1 MNDKQA
7 RPPLAI
13 LLVAA
18 LAVLLALIPFGY
30 LLVRVFGAGFE
41 SFLEILEETR
51 TLELM
56 TSSLLLAL
64 AVSVSAILIGT
75 FQAWIAVRSNLPGRK
90 VFAVLAAL
98 PLAIPSYVAAYSW
111 LAVFPYLSGFFAAWL
126 ILTMGTAPL
135 VYLSVSAALARF
147 DSATEEVASSLGA
160 GKFAVL
166 RKVTWPN
173 IKGAAYSGGLLS
185 ALYVLSDFGAVSIVR
200 YDTFTRAIY
209 NAYRASFD
217 RNLAA
222 TLALILV
229 AVTVLVLVIESK
241 SQRDKPIGTVI
252 ANRLNRIDLQNY
264 KTPLVALLA
273 GIASVGLVVPMASLI
288 RWSIIGLPETDWAQV
303 LEALFSSF
311 YLSISGGLLTAM
323 LGVALAIVVVRFRTP
338 FSKLLER
345 SVWLTH
351 ATPGIVVA
359 LSLVF
364 FSNQVAPWIYQS
376 LFLVLIAYVAL
387 FLPNALSA
395 ISTPLRQ
402 SPISLDEVSAS
413 LGLTKFQTLRRVVL
427 PIAGPGIFA
436 ATTLVIL
443 TVLKELPATLLLR
456 PTGVETLAT
465 RLWTETGVA
474 SFSTAAPYALLLVLL
489 AGIPAW
495 LLNRAIRKDL
505 EPIND
510 LERV

>member
-1 MNDKQA
+1 MA
-7 RPPLAI
+7 
-13 LLVAA
+13 VV
-18 LAVLLALIPFGY
+18 AVLLSLIPFGY
-30 LLVRVFGAGFE
+30 LLVRVFGAGFDSFVE
-41 SFLEILEETR
+41 SIERTR
-51 TLELM
+51 TLELLAN
-56 TSSLLLAL
+56 SLLLAI
-64 AVSVSAILIGT
+64 AVSLSAMLIGT
-75 FQAWIAVRSNLPGRK
+75 LQAWIAVRSNLPGRK
-90 VFAVLAAL
+90 AFAVLAAL

-111 LAVFPYLSGFFAAWL
+111 VAVIPGFSGFFAAWL
-126 ILTMGTAPL
+126 LLTVGTAPL

-173 IKGAAYSGGLLS
+173 IKGATFSGGLLS

-229 AVTVLVLVIESK
+229 AVTVLVLIVESR
-241 SQRDKPIGTVI
+241 SRGRKPIGTVI
-252 ANRLNRIDLQNY
+252 ANRLNRIDLRIW
-264 KTPLVALLA
+264 KLPLVALLA
-273 GIASVGLVVPMASLI
+273 GIASVSLVVPLASLT
-288 RWSIIGLPETDWAQV
+288 RWSIVGLPDTDWQEV
-303 LEALFSSF
+303 SEALFSSI
-311 YLSISGGLLTAM
+311 YLSVSGGMLTA
-323 LGVALAIVVVRFRTP
+323 LLAVAIALVVVRFRIRLG
-338 FSKLLER
+338 FVLER

-364 FSNQVAPWIYQS
+364 FSNQVAPWIYQT

-395 ISTPLRQ
+395 ISIPLSQ
-402 SPISLDEVSAS
+402 SPTSLDEVSAS
-413 LGLTKFQTLRRVVL
+413 LGLTKLQTLRRVVL

-474 SFSTAAPYALLLVLL
+474 AFSTAAPYALLLVLL

-510 LERV
+510 LERA

>member
-1 MNDKQA
+1 
-7 RPPLAI
+7 
-13 LLVAA
+13 VAVV
-18 LAVLLALIPFGY
+18 AVLLSLIPFGY
-30 LLVRVFGAGFE
+30 LLVRVFGAGFDSFVE
-41 SFLEILEETR
+41 SIERTR
-51 TLELM
+51 TLELLAN
-56 TSSLLLAL
+56 SLLMAI
-64 AVSVSAILIGT
+64 AVSLSAMLIGT
-75 FQAWIAVRSNLPGRK
+75 LQAWIAVRSNLPGRK

-111 LAVFPYLSGFFAAWL
+111 VAVIPGFSGFFAAWL
-126 ILTMGTAPL
+126 LLTVGTAPL

-173 IKGAAYSGGLLS
+173 IKGATFSGGLLS

-229 AVTVLVLVIESK
+229 AVTVLVLVVESRSK
-241 SQRDKPIGTVI
+241 GRKPIGTVI
-252 ANRLNRIDLQNY
+252 ANRLNRIDLRIW
-264 KTPLVALLA
+264 KLPLVALLA
-273 GIASVGLVVPMASLI
+273 GIASVSLVVPLASLT
-288 RWSIIGLPETDWAQV
+288 RWSIVGLPDTDWQEV
-303 LEALFSSF
+303 SEALFSSI
-311 YLSISGGLLTAM
+311 YLSVSGGMLTA
-323 LGVALAIVVVRFRTP
+323 LLAVAIALVVVRFKTRLG
-338 FSKLLER
+338 FVLER

-359 LSLVF
+359 LSLVY
-364 FSNQVAPWIYQS
+364 FSNQVAPWIYQT

-395 ISTPLRQ
+395 ISIPLSQ
-402 SPISLDEVSAS
+402 SPTSLDEVSAS
-413 LGLTKFQTLRRVVL
+413 LGLTKLQTLRRVVL

-474 SFSTAAPYALLLVLL
+474 AFSTAAPYALLLVLL

-510 LERV
+510 LERA

>member
-1 MNDKQA
+1 
-7 RPPLAI
+7 
-13 LLVAA
+13 VAVV
-18 LAVLLALIPFGY
+18 AVLLSLIPFGY
-30 LLVRVFGAGFE
+30 LLVRVFGAGFDSFVE
-41 SFLEILEETR
+41 SIERTR
-51 TLELM
+51 TLELLAN
-56 TSSLLLAL
+56 SLLLAI
-64 AVSVSAILIGT
+64 AVSLSAMLIGT
-75 FQAWIAVRSNLPGRK
+75 LQAWIAVRSNLPGRK
-90 VFAVLAAL
+90 AFAVLAAL

-111 LAVFPYLSGFFAAWL
+111 VAVIPGFGGFFAAWL
-126 ILTMGTAPL
+126 LLTVGTAPL

-173 IKGAAYSGGLLS
+173 IKGATFSGGLLS

-229 AVTVLVLVIESK
+229 AVTVLVLVVESR
-241 SQRDKPIGTVI
+241 SRGRKPIGTVI
-252 ANRLNRIDLQNY
+252 ANRLNRIDLRVW
-264 KTPLVALLA
+264 KLPLVALLT
-273 GIASVGLVVPMASLI
+273 GIASVSLVVPLASLT
-288 RWSIIGLPETDWAQV
+288 RWSIVGLPDTDWREV
-303 LEALFSSF
+303 YEALFSSIH
-311 YLSISGGLLTAM
+311 LSVSGGMLTA
-323 LGVALAIVVVRFRTP
+323 LLAVAIALIVVRFKTRLG
-338 FSKLLER
+338 FVLER

-359 LSLVF
+359 LSLVY
-364 FSNQVAPWIYQS
+364 FSNQVAPWIYQT

-395 ISTPLRQ
+395 ISIPLSQ
-402 SPISLDEVSAS
+402 SPTSLDEVSAS
-413 LGLTKFQTLRRVVL
+413 LGLTKLQTLRRVVL

-474 SFSTAAPYALLLVLL
+474 AFSTAAPYALLLVLL

-510 LERV
+510 LERA

>member
-1 MNDKQA
+1 
-7 RPPLAI
+7 
-13 LLVAA
+13 
-18 LAVLLALIPFGY
+18 
-30 LLVRVFGAGFE
+30 
-41 SFLEILEETR
+41 
-51 TLELM
+51 
-56 TSSLLLAL
+56 
-64 AVSVSAILIGT
+64 
-75 FQAWIAVRSNLPGRK
+75 
-90 VFAVLAAL
+90 VLAAL

-111 LAVFPYLSGFFAAWL
+111 VAVIPGFSGFFAAWL
-126 ILTMGTAPL
+126 LLTVGTAPL

-173 IKGAAYSGGLLS
+173 IKGATFSGGLLS

-229 AVTVLVLVIESK
+229 AVTVLVLVVESRSRGK
-241 SQRDKPIGTVI
+241 KPIGTVI
-252 ANRLNRIDLQNY
+252 ANRLNRIDLRVW
-264 KTPLVALLA
+264 KLPLVALLT
-273 GIASVGLVVPMASLI
+273 GIASVSLVVPLASLT
-288 RWSIIGLPETDWAQV
+288 RWSIVGLPDTDWQEV
-303 LEALFSSF
+303 SEALFSSI
-311 YLSISGGLLTAM
+311 YLSVSGGMLTA
-323 LGVALAIVVVRFRTP
+323 LLAVAIALVVVRFKTRLG
-338 FSKLLER
+338 FVLER

-359 LSLVF
+359 LSLVY
-364 FSNQVAPWIYQS
+364 FSNQVSPWIYQT

-395 ISTPLRQ
+395 ISIPLSQ
-402 SPISLDEVSAS
+402 SPTSLDEVSAS
-413 LGLTKFQTLRRVVL
+413 LGLTKLQTLRRVVL

-474 SFSTAAPYALLLVLL
+474 AFSTAALYALLLVLL

-510 LERV
+510 LERA

>member
-1 MNDKQA
+1 MA
-7 RPPLAI
+7 
-13 LLVAA
+13 VAA
-18 LAVLLALIPFGY
+18 ALLSLIPFVY
-30 LLVRVFGAGFE
+30 LLLRVFGAGFE
-41 SFLEILEETR
+41 GFIELALATR
-51 TLELM
+51 TLELIV
-56 TSSLLLAL
+56 SSLLLAI
-64 AVSVSAILIGT
+64 SVSLSAMLIGT

-90 VFAVLAAL
+90 VFGVLAAL

-111 LAVFPYLSGFFAAWL
+111 VAVIPGFSGFFAAWL
-126 ILTMGTAPL
+126 LLTVGTAPL
-135 VYLSVSAALARF
+135 VYISVSAALARF
-147 DSATEEVASSLGA
+147 DSAPEEVASSLGA

-173 IKGAAYSGGLLS
+173 IKGATLSGGLLS

-229 AVTVLVLVIESK
+229 AVTVLVLVVESRSK
-241 SQRDKPIGTVI
+241 GRKPIGTVI
-252 ANRLNRIDLQNY
+252 ANRLNRIDLRIW
-264 KTPLVALLA
+264 KLPLVALLT
-273 GIASVGLVVPMASLI
+273 GIASVSLVVPLASLT
-288 RWSIIGLPETDWAQV
+288 RWSIVGLPDTDWQEIS
-303 LEALFSSF
+303 EALFSSI
-311 YLSISGGLLTAM
+311 YLSVSGGMITALLA
-323 LGVALAIVVVRFRTP
+323 VAIALVVVRFKTRLG
-338 FSKLLER
+338 FVLER

-364 FSNQVAPWIYQS
+364 FSNQVAPWIYQT
-376 LFLVLIAYVAL
+376 LILVLIAYVAL

-395 ISTPLRQ
+395 ISIPLSQ
-402 SPISLDEVSAS
+402 SPTSLDEVSAS
-413 LGLTKFQTLRRVVL
+413 LGLTKLQTLRRVVL

-456 PTGVETLAT
+456 PNGVETLAT

-474 SFSTAAPYALLLVLL
+474 AFSTAAPYALLLVVL

-505 EPIND
+505 EPING

>member
-1 MNDKQA
+1 
-7 RPPLAI
+7 
-13 LLVAA
+13 VAVV
-18 LAVLLALIPFGY
+18 AVLLSLIPFGY

-41 SFLEILEETR
+41 SFVESIERTR
-51 TLELM
+51 TLELLAN
-56 TSSLLLAL
+56 SLLLAI
-64 AVSVSAILIGT
+64 AVSLSAMLIGT
-75 FQAWIAVRSNLPGRK
+75 LQAWIAVRSNLPGRK
-90 VFAVLAAL
+90 AFAVLAAL

-111 LAVFPYLSGFFAAWL
+111 VAVIPGFSGFFAAWL
-126 ILTMGTAPL
+126 LLTVGTAPL

-173 IKGAAYSGGLLS
+173 IKGATFSGGLLS

-229 AVTVLVLVIESK
+229 AVTVLVLVVESR
-241 SQRDKPIGTVI
+241 SRGRKPIGTVI
-252 ANRLNRIDLQNY
+252 ANRLNRIDLRIW
-264 KTPLVALLA
+264 KLPLVALLT
-273 GIASVGLVVPMASLI
+273 GIASVSLVVPLASLT
-288 RWSIIGLPETDWAQV
+288 RWSIVGLPDTDWQEV
-303 LEALFSSF
+303 SEALFSSI
-311 YLSISGGLLTAM
+311 YLSVSGGMLTA
-323 LGVALAIVVVRFRTP
+323 LLAVAIALVVVRFKTRLG
-338 FSKLLER
+338 FVLER

-359 LSLVF
+359 LSLVY
-364 FSNQVAPWIYQS
+364 FSNQVAPWIYQT

-395 ISTPLRQ
+395 ISIPLSQ
-402 SPISLDEVSAS
+402 SPISLDEVSSS
-413 LGLTKFQTLRRVVL
+413 LGLTKLQTLRRVVL

-474 SFSTAAPYALLLVLL
+474 AFSTAAPYALLLVLL

-495 LLNRAIRKDL
+495 FLNRAIRKDL

-510 LERV
+510 LERA

>member
-1 MNDKQA
+1 MA
-7 RPPLAI
+7 
-13 LLVAA
+13 VS
-18 LAVLLALIPFGY
+18 AVLLSLIPFSY
-30 LLVRVFGAGFE
+30 LLIRVFGSGFE
-41 SFLEILEETR
+41 TFVELVLAQR
-51 TLELM
+51 TLELIA
-56 TSSLLLAL
+56 SSLLLAI
-64 AVSVSAILIGT
+64 AVSLSAMLIGT
-75 FQAWIAVRSNLPGRK
+75 LQAWIAVRSNLPGRK

-111 LAVFPYLSGFFAAWL
+111 VAVVPGFSGFFAAWL
-126 ILTMGTAPL
+126 LLTVGTSPL

-166 RKVTWPN
+166 RKITWPN
-173 IKGAAYSGGLLS
+173 IKGATVSGGLLS

-222 TLALILV
+222 TLALVLV
-229 AVTVLVLVIESK
+229 AVTVLVLVVESK
-241 SQRDKPIGTVI
+241 SRGTKPIGTVI
-252 ANRLNRIDLQNY
+252 ANRLNRIDLRIW
-264 KTPLVALLA
+264 KLPLVALLT
-273 GIASVGLVVPMASLI
+273 GIATVSLLIPLASLT
-288 RWSIIGLPETDWAQV
+288 RWSIIGLPETNWQQV
-303 LEALFSSF
+303 FEALFSSI
-311 YLSISGGLLTAM
+311 YLSVSGGMLTA
-323 LGVALAIVVVRFRTP
+323 LLAVAVALVVVRFRHR
-338 FSKLLER
+338 FGFVLER

-351 ATPGIVVA
+351 ATPGIVIA

-364 FSNQVAPWIYQS
+364 FSNQIAPWIYQT

-402 SPISLDEVSAS
+402 SPVSFDEVSAS
-413 LGLTKFQTLRRVVL
+413 LGLTKLQTLRRVVL

-474 SFSTAAPYALLLVLL
+474 AFSTAAPYALLLVLL

-505 EPIND
+505 EPISD
-510 LERV
+510 LERVQ

>member
-1 MNDKQA
+1 
-7 RPPLAI
+7 
-13 LLVAA
+13 VAVV
-18 LAVLLALIPFGY
+18 AVLLSLIPFGY

-41 SFLEILEETR
+41 SFIESIERTR
-51 TLELM
+51 TLELLAN
-56 TSSLLLAL
+56 SLLLAI
-64 AVSVSAILIGT
+64 AVSLSAMLIGT
-75 FQAWIAVRSNLPGRK
+75 LQAWIAVRSNLPGRK

-111 LAVFPYLSGFFAAWL
+111 VAVIPGFSGFFAAWL
-126 ILTMGTAPL
+126 LLTVGTAPL

-173 IKGAAYSGGLLS
+173 IKGATFSGGLLS

-229 AVTVLVLVIESK
+229 AVTVLVLVVESR
-241 SQRDKPIGTVI
+241 SRGRKPIGTVI
-252 ANRLNRIDLQNY
+252 ANRLNRIDLRVW
-264 KTPLVALLA
+264 KLPLVALLT
-273 GIASVGLVVPMASLI
+273 GIASVSLVVPLASLT
-288 RWSIIGLPETDWAQV
+288 RWSIVGLPDTDWQEV
-303 LEALFSSF
+303 SEALFSSI
-311 YLSISGGLLTAM
+311 YLSVSGGMLTA
-323 LGVALAIVVVRFRTP
+323 LLAVAIALIVVRFKTRLG
-338 FSKLLER
+338 FVLER
-345 SVWLTH
+345 TVWLTH

-364 FSNQVAPWIYQS
+364 FSNQVAPWIYQT

-395 ISTPLRQ
+395 ISIPLSQ
-402 SPISLDEVSAS
+402 SPTSLDEVSAS
-413 LGLTKFQTLRRVVL
+413 LGLTKLQTLRRVVL

-474 SFSTAAPYALLLVLL
+474 AFSTAAPYALLLVLL

-495 LLNRAIRKDL
+495 LLNRAIRNDL

-510 LERV
+510 LERA

>member
-1 MNDKQA
+1 
-7 RPPLAI
+7 
-13 LLVAA
+13 LLS
-18 LAVLLALIPFGY
+18 LIPFGY
-30 LLVRVFGAGFE
+30 LLVRVFGAGFDSFVE
-41 SFLEILEETR
+41 SIERTR
-51 TLELM
+51 TLELLAN
-56 TSSLLLAL
+56 SLLLAI
-64 AVSVSAILIGT
+64 AVSLSAMLIGT
-75 FQAWIAVRSNLPGRK
+75 LQAWIAVRSNLPGKK

-111 LAVFPYLSGFFAAWL
+111 VAVIPGFSGFFAAWL
-126 ILTMGTAPL
+126 LLTVGTAPL
-135 VYLSVSAALARF
+135 VYLSVSAALPRF

-173 IKGAAYSGGLLS
+173 IKGATFSGGLLS

-229 AVTVLVLVIESK
+229 AVTVLVLVVESRSK
-241 SQRDKPIGTVI
+241 GRKPIGTVI
-252 ANRLNRIDLQNY
+252 ANRLNRIDLRSW
-264 KTPLVALLA
+264 KLPLVALLT
-273 GIASVGLVVPMASLI
+273 GIASVSLIVPLASLI
-288 RWSIIGLPETDWAQV
+288 RWSIVGLPDTDWQEV
-303 LEALFSSF
+303 SEALFSSI
-311 YLSISGGLLTAM
+311 YLSVSGGMLTA
-323 LGVALAIVVVRFRTP
+323 LLAVAIALVVVRFKTRLG
-338 FSKLLER
+338 FVLER

-359 LSLVF
+359 LSLVY
-364 FSNQVAPWIYQS
+364 FSNQVAPWIYQTLS
-376 LFLVLIAYVAL
+376 LVLIAYVAL

-395 ISTPLRQ
+395 ISIPLSQ
-402 SPISLDEVSAS
+402 SPRSLDEVSAS
-413 LGLTKFQTLRRVVL
+413 LGLTKLQTLRRVVL

-465 RLWTETGVA
+465 RLWNETGVA
-474 SFSTAAPYALLLVLL
+474 AFSTAAPYALLLVLL

-495 LLNRAIRKDL
+495 LLNRAIRNDL

-510 LERV
+510 LERA

>member
-1 MNDKQA
+1 MA
-7 RPPLAI
+7 
-13 LLVAA
+13 VV
-18 LAVLLALIPFGY
+18 AVLLSLIPFGY

-41 SFLEILEETR
+41 SFVESIERTR
-51 TLELM
+51 TIELLAN
-56 TSSLLLAL
+56 SLLLAI
-64 AVSVSAILIGT
+64 AVSLSAMLIGT
-75 FQAWIAVRSNLPGRK
+75 LQAWIAVRSNLPGRK
-90 VFAVLAAL
+90 AFAVLAAL

-111 LAVFPYLSGFFAAWL
+111 VAVIPGFSGFFAAWL
-126 ILTMGTAPL
+126 LLTVGTAPL

-173 IKGAAYSGGLLS
+173 IKGATFSGGLLS

-229 AVTVLVLVIESK
+229 AVTVLVLVVESRSK
-241 SQRDKPIGTVI
+241 GRKPIGTVI
-252 ANRLNRIDLQNY
+252 ANRLNRIDLRVW
-264 KTPLVALLA
+264 KLPLVALLA
-273 GIASVGLVVPMASLI
+273 GIASVSLVVPLASLT
-288 RWSIIGLPETDWAQV
+288 RWSIVGLPDTDWQEV
-303 LEALFSSF
+303 SEALFSSI
-311 YLSISGGLLTAM
+311 YLSVSGGMLTA
-323 LGVALAIVVVRFRTP
+323 LLAIAIALVVVRFRTRLG
-338 FSKLLER
+338 FVLER

-359 LSLVF
+359 LSLVY
-364 FSNQVAPWIYQS
+364 FSNQVAPWIYQT

-395 ISTPLRQ
+395 ISIPLSQ
-402 SPISLDEVSAS
+402 SPTSLDEVSAS
-413 LGLTKFQTLRRVVL
+413 LGLTKLQTLRRVVL

-474 SFSTAAPYALLLVLL
+474 AFSTAAPYALLLVLL

-510 LERV
+510 LGRA

>member
-1 MNDKQA
+1 
-7 RPPLAI
+7 LS
-13 LLVAA
+13 
-18 LAVLLALIPFGY
+18 LIPFGY

-41 SFLEILEETR
+41 SFVELVIDPR
-51 TLELM
+51 TLELIS
-56 TSSLLLAL
+56 SSLLLAV
-64 AVSVSAILIGT
+64 AVSLSAMLIGT
-75 FQAWIAVRSNLPGRK
+75 LQAWIAVRSNLPGRK

-111 LAVFPYLSGFFAAWL
+111 VAVIPGFNGFFAAWL
-126 ILTMGTAPL
+126 LLTVGTAPL

-173 IKGAAYSGGLLS
+173 IKGATFSGGLLS

-229 AVTVLVLVIESK
+229 AVTVLVLVVESRSK
-241 SQRDKPIGTVI
+241 GRKPIGTVI
-252 ANRLNRIDLQNY
+252 ANRLNRIDLRVW
-264 KTPLVALLA
+264 KLPLVALLT
-273 GIASVGLVVPMASLI
+273 GIASVSLVVPLASLT
-288 RWSIIGLPETDWAQV
+288 RWSIVGLPDTDWQEV
-303 LEALFSSF
+303 SEALFSSI
-311 YLSISGGLLTAM
+311 YLSVSGGMLTA
-323 LGVALAIVVVRFRTP
+323 LLAVAIALVVV
-338 FSKLLER
+338 R

-359 LSLVF
+359 LSLVY
-364 FSNQVAPWIYQS
+364 FSNQVAPWIYQT

-395 ISTPLRQ
+395 ISIPLSQ
-402 SPISLDEVSAS
+402 SPRSLDEVSAS
-413 LGLTKFQTLRRVVL
+413 LGLTKLQTLRRVVL

-474 SFSTAAPYALLLVLL
+474 AFSTAAPYALLLVLL

-510 LERV
+510 LERA

>member
-1 MNDKQA
+1 
-7 RPPLAI
+7 
-13 LLVAA
+13 
-18 LAVLLALIPFGY
+18 
-30 LLVRVFGAGFE
+30 
-41 SFLEILEETR
+41 
-51 TLELM
+51 
-56 TSSLLLAL
+56 
-64 AVSVSAILIGT
+64 
-75 FQAWIAVRSNLPGRK
+75 VRSNLPGRK
-90 VFAVLAAL
+90 AFAVLAAL

-111 LAVFPYLSGFFAAWL
+111 VAVIPGFSGFFAAWL
-126 ILTMGTAPL
+126 LLTVGTAPL

-173 IKGAAYSGGLLS
+173 IKGATFSGGLLS

-229 AVTVLVLVIESK
+229 AVTVLVLVVESRSRGK
-241 SQRDKPIGTVI
+241 KPIGTVI
-252 ANRLNRIDLQNY
+252 ANRLNRIDLRVW
-264 KTPLVALLA
+264 KLPLVALLT
-273 GIASVGLVVPMASLI
+273 GIASVSLVVPLASLT
-288 RWSIIGLPETDWAQV
+288 RWSIVGLPDTDWQEV
-303 LEALFSSF
+303 SEALFSSI
-311 YLSISGGLLTAM
+311 YLSVSGGMLTA
-323 LGVALAIVVVRFRTP
+323 LLAVAIALIVVRFKTRLG
-338 FSKLLER
+338 FVLER

-359 LSLVF
+359 LSLVY
-364 FSNQVAPWIYQS
+364 FSNQVAPWIYQT

-395 ISTPLRQ
+395 ISIPLSQ
-402 SPISLDEVSAS
+402 SPTSLDEVSAS
-413 LGLTKFQTLRRVVL
+413 LGLTKLQTLRRVVL

-474 SFSTAAPYALLLVLL
+474 AFSTAAPYALLLVLL

-510 LERV
+510 LERA

>member
-1 MNDKQA
+1 M
-7 RPPLAI
+7 
-13 LLVAA
+13 LVAVS
-18 LAVLLALIPFGY
+18 AVLISLIPLGY
-30 LLVRVFGAGFE
+30 LFVRVGTAGVDGFF
-41 SFLEILEETR
+41 SIVLTPR
-51 TLELM
+51 TTELVIN
-56 TSSLLLAL
+56 SLLLAL
-64 AVSVSAILIGT
+64 TVSLSAMVIGT
-75 FQAWIAVRSNLPGRK
+75 LQAWIAVRSNIPGRK
-90 VFAVLAAL
+90 IFAVLAAL
-98 PLAIPSYVAAYSW
+98 PLAIPSYVAAYAW
-111 LAVFPYLSGFFAAWL
+111 IAVIPGFSGFFAAWL
-126 ILTMGTAPL
+126 LLTIGTAPL
-135 VYLSVSAALARF
+135 VYLAVSAALARF

-166 RKVTWPN
+166 AKITWPN
-173 IKGAAYSGGLLS
+173 IRGAAVSGGLLS

-222 TLALILV
+222 SLAL
-229 AVTVLVLVIESK
+229 VLVLVTILVLVVESR
-241 SQRDKPIGTVI
+241 SRGTRPIGTVI
-252 ANRLNRIDLQNY
+252 ANRLNRIDLRQG
-264 KTPLVALLA
+264 KLPLVALLS
-273 GIASVGLVVPMASLI
+273 GIATVSLLIPLASLT
-288 RWSIIGLPETDWAQV
+288 RWSIVGFADTDWGQLLRALYNSITLAV
-303 LEALFSSF
+303 SGGMATALF
-311 YLSISGGLLTAM
+311 A
-323 LGVALAIVVVRFRTP
+323 VAIAIIVVRFRP
-338 FSKLLER
+338 RFAVSLER

-359 LSLVF
+359 LSLTF
-364 FSNQVAPWIYQS
+364 FANQVAPWIYQTS
-376 LFLVLIAYVAL
+376 WLVIIAYLAL

-402 SPISLDEVSAS
+402 SPVALDEVAAS
-413 LGLTKFQTLRRVVL
+413 LGLTTLQTLRKVVL

-456 PTGVETLAT
+456 PTGIETLAT
-465 RLWTETGVA
+465 RLWTETSVA
-474 SFSTAAPYALLLVLL
+474 AFSAAAPYALLLVVL

-510 LERV
+510 LERG

>member
-1 MNDKQA
+1 
-7 RPPLAI
+7 
-13 LLVAA
+13 LLS
-18 LAVLLALIPFGY
+18 LIPFGY
-30 LLVRVFGAGFE
+30 LLVRVFGAGFDSFVE
-41 SFLEILEETR
+41 SIERTR
-51 TLELM
+51 TLELLAN
-56 TSSLLLAL
+56 SLLLAI
-64 AVSVSAILIGT
+64 AVSLSAMLIGT
-75 FQAWIAVRSNLPGRK
+75 LQAWIAIRSNLPGRK

-98 PLAIPSYVAAYSW
+98 PLALPSYVAAYSW
-111 LAVFPYLSGFFAAWL
+111 VAVIPGFSGFFAAWL
-126 ILTMGTAPL
+126 LLTVGTAPL

-173 IKGAAYSGGLLS
+173 IKGATFSGGLLS

-229 AVTVLVLVIESK
+229 AVTVLVLVVESR
-241 SQRDKPIGTVI
+241 SRGRKPIGTVI
-252 ANRLNRIDLQNY
+252 ANRLNRIDLRVW
-264 KTPLVALLA
+264 KLPLVALLT
-273 GIASVGLVVPMASLI
+273 GIASVSLVVPLASLT
-288 RWSIIGLPETDWAQV
+288 RWSIVGFPDTDWQEV
-303 LEALFSSF
+303 SEALFSSI
-311 YLSISGGLLTAM
+311 YLSVSGGMLTA
-323 LGVALAIVVVRFRTP
+323 LLAVAIALIVVRFKTR
-338 FSKLLER
+338 LGIVLER

-359 LSLVF
+359 LSLVY
-364 FSNQVAPWIYQS
+364 FSNQVAPWIYQT

-395 ISTPLRQ
+395 ISIPLSQ
-402 SPISLDEVSAS
+402 SPTSLDEVSAS
-413 LGLTKFQTLRRVVL
+413 LGLTKLQTLRRVVL

-474 SFSTAAPYALLLVLL
+474 AFSTAAPYALLLVLL

-510 LERV
+510 LERA

>member
-1 MNDKQA
+1 
-7 RPPLAI
+7 
-13 LLVAA
+13 VAVV
-18 LAVLLALIPFGY
+18 AVLLSLIPFGY

-41 SFLEILEETR
+41 SFVESIERTR
-51 TLELM
+51 TLELLAN
-56 TSSLLLAL
+56 SLLLAM
-64 AVSVSAILIGT
+64 AVSLSAMLIGT
-75 FQAWIAVRSNLPGRK
+75 LQAWIAVRSNLPGRK

-111 LAVFPYLSGFFAAWL
+111 VAVIPGFSGFFAAWL
-126 ILTMGTAPL
+126 LLTVGTAPL

-173 IKGAAYSGGLLS
+173 IKGATFSGGLLS

-229 AVTVLVLVIESK
+229 AVTVLVLVVESRSK
-241 SQRDKPIGTVI
+241 GRKPIGTVI
-252 ANRLNRIDLQNY
+252 ANRLNRIDLRVW
-264 KTPLVALLA
+264 KLPLVALLA
-273 GIASVGLVVPMASLI
+273 GIASVSLVVPLASLT
-288 RWSIIGLPETDWAQV
+288 RWSIVGLPDTDWQEV
-303 LEALFSSF
+303 SEALFSSI
-311 YLSISGGLLTAM
+311 YLSVSGGMLTA
-323 LGVALAIVVVRFRTP
+323 LLAVAIALVVVRFKTRLG
-338 FSKLLER
+338 FVLER

-364 FSNQVAPWIYQS
+364 FSNQVAPWIYQT
-376 LFLVLIAYVAL
+376 LLLVLIAYVAL

-395 ISTPLRQ
+395 ISIPLSQ
-402 SPISLDEVSAS
+402 SPISLDEVSSS
-413 LGLTKFQTLRRVVL
+413 LGLTKLQTLRRVVL

-474 SFSTAAPYALLLVLL
+474 AFSTAAPYALLLVLL

-510 LERV
+510 LERA

>member
-1 MNDKQA
+1 
-7 RPPLAI
+7 
-13 LLVAA
+13 VAVV
-18 LAVLLALIPFGY
+18 AVFLSLIPFGY
-30 LLVRVFGAGFE
+30 LLVRVFGAGFDSFVE
-41 SFLEILEETR
+41 SIERTR
-51 TLELM
+51 TLELLAN
-56 TSSLLLAL
+56 SLLLAI
-64 AVSVSAILIGT
+64 AVSLSAMLIGT
-75 FQAWIAVRSNLPGRK
+75 LQAWIAVRSNLPGRK

-111 LAVFPYLSGFFAAWL
+111 VAVIPGFSGFFAAWL
-126 ILTMGTAPL
+126 LLTVGTAPL

-173 IKGAAYSGGLLS
+173 IKGATFSGGLLS

-222 TLALILV
+222 ALALILV
-229 AVTVLVLVIESK
+229 AVTVLVLVVESRSRGK
-241 SQRDKPIGTVI
+241 KPIGTVI
-252 ANRLNRIDLQNY
+252 ANRLNRIDLRVW
-264 KTPLVALLA
+264 KLPLVALLT
-273 GIASVGLVVPMASLI
+273 GIASVGLVVPLASLT
-288 RWSIIGLPETDWAQV
+288 RWSIVGLPNTDWQEV
-303 LEALFSSF
+303 SEALFSSI
-311 YLSISGGLLTAM
+311 YLSVSGGMLTA
-323 LGVALAIVVVRFRTP
+323 LLAVAIALVVVRFKTRLG
-338 FSKLLER
+338 FVLER

-359 LSLVF
+359 LSLVY
-364 FSNQVAPWIYQS
+364 FSNQVAPWIYQT
-376 LFLVLIAYVAL
+376 LVLVLIAYVAL

-395 ISTPLRQ
+395 ISIPLSQ
-402 SPISLDEVSAS
+402 SPRSLDEVSAS
-413 LGLTKFQTLRRVVL
+413 LGLTKLQTLRRVVL

-474 SFSTAAPYALLLVLL
+474 AFSTAAPYALLLVLL

-505 EPIND
+505 EPIGD

>member
-1 MNDKQA
+1 V
-7 RPPLAI
+7 
-13 LLVAA
+13 LVAV
-18 LAVLLALIPFGY
+18 LAVLISLIPLGY
-30 LLVRVFGAGFE
+30 LFIRVGTSGFQR
-41 SFLEILEETR
+41 FLEIVLTPR
-51 TLELM
+51 TTELVIN
-56 TSSLLLAL
+56 SLLLAL
-64 AVSVSAILIGT
+64 AVSLSAMVIGT
-75 FQAWIAVRSNLPGRK
+75 IQAWIAVRSNIPGRK

-111 LAVFPYLSGFFAAWL
+111 VAVIPGFSGFFAAWL
-126 ILTMGTAPL
+126 LLTVGTAPL
-135 VYLSVSAALARF
+135 VYLAVSAALARF
-147 DSATEEVASSLGA
+147 DSSTEEVASSLGA

-166 RKVTWPN
+166 AKVTWPN
-173 IKGAAYSGGLLS
+173 IRGAAVSGGLLS

-222 TLALILV
+222 SLALVLV
-229 AVTVLVLVIESK
+229 AVTVLVLVVESRSRGK
-241 SQRDKPIGTVI
+241 LAVGTVI
-252 ANRLNRIDLQNY
+252 ANRLNRIDLRGW
-264 KTPLVALLA
+264 KWPLVALLVGFA
-273 GIASVGLVVPMASLI
+273 TVGLLVPLASLT
-288 RWSIIGLPETDWAQV
+288 RWSITGIPVTDWDQV
-303 LEALFSSF
+303 LTALYNSVILAVSGGMLTALFAVG
-311 YLSISGGLLTAM
+311 IA
-323 LGVALAIVVVRFRTP
+323 VVVVRFRSR
-338 FSKLLER
+338 FASILER

-359 LSLVF
+359 LSLTF
-364 FSNQVAPWIYQS
+364 FSNQIAPWIYQS
-376 LFLVLIAYVAL
+376 FAIVLIAYLAL

-402 SPISLDEVSAS
+402 SPIALDEVAAS
-413 LGLTKFQTLRRVVL
+413 LGLTKLQTLRKVVL

-456 PTGVETLAT
+456 PTGVDTLAT

-474 SFSTAAPYALLLVLL
+474 AFSTAAPYALLLVLL

-505 EPIND
+505 EPIGD
-510 LERV
+510 LERG

>member
-1 MNDKQA
+1 MA
-7 RPPLAI
+7 
-13 LLVAA
+13 VV
-18 LAVLLALIPFGY
+18 AVLLSLIPFGY

-41 SFLEILEETR
+41 SFIESIERTR
-51 TLELM
+51 TLELLAN
-56 TSSLLLAL
+56 SLVLAI
-64 AVSVSAILIGT
+64 AVSLSAMLIGT
-75 FQAWIAVRSNLPGRK
+75 LQAWIAVRSNLPGRK

-111 LAVFPYLSGFFAAWL
+111 VAVIPGFSGFFAAWL
-126 ILTMGTAPL
+126 LLTVGTAPL

-173 IKGAAYSGGLLS
+173 IKGATFSGGLLS

-229 AVTVLVLVIESK
+229 AVTVLVLVVESRSRGK
-241 SQRDKPIGTVI
+241 KPIGTVI
-252 ANRLNRIDLQNY
+252 ANRLNRIDLRIW
-264 KTPLVALLA
+264 KLPLVALLA
-273 GIASVGLVVPMASLI
+273 GIASVSLVVPLASLT
-288 RWSIIGLPETDWAQV
+288 RWSIVGLPDTDWQEV
-303 LEALFSSF
+303 SEALFSSI
-311 YLSISGGLLTAM
+311 YLSVSGGMLTA
-323 LGVALAIVVVRFRTP
+323 LLAVAIALIVVRFKTRLG
-338 FSKLLER
+338 SVLER

-364 FSNQVAPWIYQS
+364 FSNQVAPWIYQT

-395 ISTPLRQ
+395 ISIPLSQ
-402 SPISLDEVSAS
+402 SPNSLDEVSAS
-413 LGLTKFQTLRRVVL
+413 LGLTKLQTLRRVVL

-465 RLWTETGVA
+465 RLWTETSVA
-474 SFSTAAPYALLLVLL
+474 SFSTAAPYALLLVVL

-510 LERV
+510 LERA

>member
-1 MNDKQA
+1 
-7 RPPLAI
+7 
-13 LLVAA
+13 VAVV
-18 LAVLLALIPFGY
+18 AVLLSLIPFGY
-30 LLVRVFGAGFE
+30 LLVRVFGAGFDSFVE
-41 SFLEILEETR
+41 SIERTR
-51 TLELM
+51 TLELLAN
-56 TSSLLLAL
+56 SVLLAI
-64 AVSVSAILIGT
+64 AVSLSAMLIGT
-75 FQAWIAVRSNLPGRK
+75 AQAWIAVRSNLPGRK
-90 VFAVLAAL
+90 VFAILAAL

-111 LAVFPYLSGFFAAWL
+111 VAVIPGFSGFFAAWL
-126 ILTMGTAPL
+126 LLTVGTAPL

-173 IKGAAYSGGLLS
+173 IKGATFSGGLLS

-229 AVTVLVLVIESK
+229 AVTVLVLVVESRSRGK
-241 SQRDKPIGTVI
+241 KRIGTVI
-252 ANRLNRIDLQNY
+252 ANRLNRIDLRVW
-264 KTPLVALLA
+264 KLPLVALLT
-273 GIASVGLVVPMASLI
+273 GIASVSLLVPLASLT
-288 RWSIIGLPETDWAQV
+288 RWSIVGLPDTDWQEV
-303 LEALFSSF
+303 SEALFSSI
-311 YLSISGGLLTAM
+311 YLSVSGGMITAF
-323 LGVALAIVVVRFRTP
+323 LAVAIALVVVRFKTRLG
-338 FSKLLER
+338 FILER

-364 FSNQVAPWIYQS
+364 FSNQVAPWIYQT

-395 ISTPLRQ
+395 ISIPLSQ
-402 SPISLDEVSAS
+402 SPISLDEVSSS
-413 LGLTKFQTLRRVVL
+413 LGLTKLQTLRRVVL

-465 RLWTETGVA
+465 RLWTETSVA
-474 SFSTAAPYALLLVLL
+474 SFSTAAPYALLLVVL

>member
-1 MNDKQA
+1 M
-7 RPPLAI
+7 
-13 LLVAA
+13 
-18 LAVLLALIPFGY
+18 
-30 LLVRVFGAGFE
+30 
-41 SFLEILEETR
+41 
-51 TLELM
+51 
-56 TSSLLLAL
+56 
-64 AVSVSAILIGT
+64 LIGT
-75 FQAWIAVRSNLPGRK
+75 AQAWIAVRSNLPGRK

-111 LAVFPYLSGFFAAWL
+111 VAVIPGFSGFFAAWL
-126 ILTMGTAPL
+126 LLTVGTAPL

-173 IKGAAYSGGLLS
+173 IKGATFSGGLLS

-229 AVTVLVLVIESK
+229 AVTILVLVVESRSK
-241 SQRDKPIGTVI
+241 GRKPIGTVI
-252 ANRLNRIDLQNY
+252 ANRLNRIDLRIWNL
-264 KTPLVALLA
+264 PLVALLT
-273 GIASVGLVVPMASLI
+273 GIASVSLVVPLASLT
-288 RWSIIGLPETDWAQV
+288 RWSIVGLPDTDWQEV
-303 LEALFSSF
+303 SEALFSSI
-311 YLSISGGLLTAM
+311 YLSVSGGMLTA
-323 LGVALAIVVVRFRTP
+323 LLAVAIALVVVRFKTRLG
-338 FSKLLER
+338 FVLER

-364 FSNQVAPWIYQS
+364 FSNQVAPWIYQT
-376 LFLVLIAYVAL
+376 LLLVLIAYVAL

-395 ISTPLRQ
+395 ISIPLSQ

-413 LGLTKFQTLRRVVL
+413 LGLTKLQTLRRVVL

-465 RLWTETGVA
+465 RLWTETSVA
-474 SFSTAAPYALLLVLL
+474 SFSTAAPYALLLVVL

-510 LERV
+510 LERA

>member
-1 MNDKQA
+1 MA
-7 RPPLAI
+7 
-13 LLVAA
+13 VV
-18 LAVLLALIPFGY
+18 AVLLSLIPFGY
-30 LLVRVFGAGFE
+30 LLVRVFGAGFDSFVE
-41 SFLEILEETR
+41 SIERTR
-51 TLELM
+51 TLELLAN
-56 TSSLLLAL
+56 SLLLAI
-64 AVSVSAILIGT
+64 AVSLSAMLIGT
-75 FQAWIAVRSNLPGRK
+75 AQAWIAVRSNLPGKK

-111 LAVFPYLSGFFAAWL
+111 VAVIPGFSGFFAAWL
-126 ILTMGTAPL
+126 LLTVGTAPL

-173 IKGAAYSGGLLS
+173 IKGATFSGGLLS

-229 AVTVLVLVIESK
+229 AVTVLVLVVESRSK
-241 SQRDKPIGTVI
+241 GRKPIGTVI
-252 ANRLNRIDLQNY
+252 ANRLNRIDLRVW
-264 KTPLVALLA
+264 KLPLVALLA
-273 GIASVGLVVPMASLI
+273 GIASVSLVVPLASLT
-288 RWSIIGLPETDWAQV
+288 RWSIVGLPDTDWQEV
-303 LEALFSSF
+303 SEALFSSI
-311 YLSISGGLLTAM
+311 YLSVSGGMLTA
-323 LGVALAIVVVRFRTP
+323 LLAVAIALVVVRFKTRLG
-338 FSKLLER
+338 FVLER

-364 FSNQVAPWIYQS
+364 FSNQVAPWIYQT
-376 LFLVLIAYVAL
+376 LLLVLIAYVAL

-395 ISTPLRQ
+395 ISIPLSQ
-402 SPISLDEVSAS
+402 SPISLDEVSSS
-413 LGLTKFQTLRRVVL
+413 LGLTKLQTLRRVVL

-474 SFSTAAPYALLLVLL
+474 AFSTAAPYALLLVLL

-495 LLNRAIRKDL
+495 LLNRVIRKDL

-510 LERV
+510 LERA

>member
-1 MNDKQA
+1 MA
-7 RPPLAI
+7 
-13 LLVAA
+13 V
-18 LAVLLALIPFGY
+18 LAVLLSLIPFGY

-41 SFLEILEETR
+41 SFIE
-51 TLELM
+51 
-56 TSSLLLAL
+56 LAL
-64 AVSVSAILIGT
+64 APRTVELIVSSLVLAIAVSLSAMLIGT
-75 FQAWIAVRSNLPGRK
+75 LQAWIAVRSNLPGRK

-111 LAVFPYLSGFFAAWL
+111 VAVVPGFSGFFAAWL
-126 ILTMGTAPL
+126 LLTVGTAPL

-173 IKGAAYSGGLLS
+173 IKGAALSGGLLS

-229 AVTVLVLVIESK
+229 AVTVLVLVVESK
-241 SQRDKPIGTVI
+241 SRGNKPIGTVI
-252 ANRLNRIDLQNY
+252 ANRLNRVDLFAW
-264 KTPLVALLA
+264 KVPLVALLA
-273 GIASVGLVVPMASLI
+273 GIASVSLVIPLASLT
-288 RWSIIGLPETDWAQV
+288 RWSIIGLPETNWQEV
-303 LEALFSSF
+303 SEALFSSI
-311 YLSISGGLLTAM
+311 YLSVSGGMLTAM
-323 LGVALAIVVVRFRTP
+323 LAVAVALIVVRFKTR
-338 FSKLLER
+338 FSFVLER

-364 FSNQVAPWIYQS
+364 FSNQVAPGIYQT
-376 LFLVLIAYVAL
+376 LLLVLIAYVAL

-402 SPISLDEVSAS
+402 SPVSLDEVSAS
-413 LGLTKFQTLRRVVL
+413 LGLTKLQTLRRVVL

-474 SFSTAAPYALLLVLL
+474 AFSTAAPYALLLVLL

-510 LERV
+510 LERA

>member
-1 MNDKQA
+1 
-7 RPPLAI
+7 
-13 LLVAA
+13 VAVV
-18 LAVLLALIPFGY
+18 AVLLSLIPFGY
-30 LLVRVFGAGFE
+30 LLVRVLGAG
-41 SFLEILEETR
+41 IEEFIELALAPR
-51 TLELM
+51 TLELIV
-56 TSSLLLAL
+56 SSLLLAI
-64 AVSVSAILIGT
+64 AVSLSAMLIGT
-75 FQAWIAVRSNLPGRK
+75 LQAWIAVRSNLPGRK

-111 LAVFPYLSGFFAAWL
+111 VAVIPGFSGFFAAWL
-126 ILTMGTAPL
+126 LLTVGTAPL

-173 IKGAAYSGGLLS
+173 IKGATLSGGLLS

-229 AVTVLVLVIESK
+229 AVTVLVLVVESRSK
-241 SQRDKPIGTVI
+241 GRKPIGTVI
-252 ANRLNRIDLQNY
+252 ANRLNRIDLRIW
-264 KTPLVALLA
+264 KLPLVALLT
-273 GIASVGLVVPMASLI
+273 GIASVSLVVPLASLT
-288 RWSIIGLPETDWAQV
+288 RWSIVGLPDTDWQEV
-303 LEALFSSF
+303 SEALFSSI
-311 YLSISGGLLTAM
+311 YLSVSGGMLTA
-323 LGVALAIVVVRFRTP
+323 LLAVAIALVVVRFKTRLG
-338 FSKLLER
+338 FVLER

-364 FSNQVAPWIYQS
+364 FSNQVAPWIYQT
-376 LFLVLIAYVAL
+376 LLLVLIAYVAL

-395 ISTPLRQ
+395 ISIPLSQ
-402 SPISLDEVSAS
+402 SPRSLDEVSSS
-413 LGLTKFQTLRRVVL
+413 LGLTKLQTLRRVVL

-474 SFSTAAPYALLLVLL
+474 AFSTAAPYALLLVLL

-505 EPIND
+505 EPIGD

>member
-1 MNDKQA
+1 
-7 RPPLAI
+7 
-13 LLVAA
+13 
-18 LAVLLALIPFGY
+18 
-30 LLVRVFGAGFE
+30 
-41 SFLEILEETR
+41 
-51 TLELM
+51 
-56 TSSLLLAL
+56 
-64 AVSVSAILIGT
+64 
-75 FQAWIAVRSNLPGRK
+75 

-111 LAVFPYLSGFFAAWL
+111 VAVIPGFSGFFAAWL
-126 ILTMGTAPL
+126 LLTVGTAPL

-173 IKGAAYSGGLLS
+173 IKGATFSGGLLS

-229 AVTVLVLVIESK
+229 AVTVLVLVVESRSK
-241 SQRDKPIGTVI
+241 GRKPIGTVI
-252 ANRLNRIDLQNY
+252 ANRLNRIDLRVW
-264 KTPLVALLA
+264 KLPLVALLA
-273 GIASVGLVVPMASLI
+273 GIASVSLVVPLASLT
-288 RWSIIGLPETDWAQV
+288 RWSIVGLPDTDWQEV
-303 LEALFSSF
+303 SEALFSSI
-311 YLSISGGLLTAM
+311 YLSVSGGMLTA
-323 LGVALAIVVVRFRTP
+323 LLAVAIALVVVRFKTRLG
-338 FSKLLER
+338 FVLER

-359 LSLVF
+359 LSLVY
-364 FSNQVAPWIYQS
+364 FSNQVAPWIYQT

-395 ISTPLRQ
+395 ISIPLSQ
-402 SPISLDEVSAS
+402 SPTSLDEVSAS
-413 LGLTKFQTLRRVVL
+413 LGLTKLQTLRRVVL

-474 SFSTAAPYALLLVLL
+474 AFSTAAPYALLLVLL

-510 LERV
+510 LERA

>member
-1 MNDKQA
+1 
-7 RPPLAI
+7 
-13 LLVAA
+13 VAVV
-18 LAVLLALIPFGY
+18 AVLLSLIPFGY
-30 LLVRVFGAGFE
+30 LLVRVFGAGFDSFVE
-41 SFLEILEETR
+41 SIERTR
-51 TLELM
+51 TLELLAN
-56 TSSLLLAL
+56 SLLMAI
-64 AVSVSAILIGT
+64 AVSLSAMLIGT
-75 FQAWIAVRSNLPGRK
+75 LQAWIAVRSNLPGRK

-111 LAVFPYLSGFFAAWL
+111 VAVIPGFSGFFAAWL
-126 ILTMGTAPL
+126 LLTVGTAPL

-173 IKGAAYSGGLLS
+173 IKGATFSGGLLS

-229 AVTVLVLVIESK
+229 AVTVLVLVVESRSK
-241 SQRDKPIGTVI
+241 GRKPIGTVI
-252 ANRLNRIDLQNY
+252 ANRLNRIDLRIW
-264 KTPLVALLA
+264 KLPLVALLA
-273 GIASVGLVVPMASLI
+273 GIASVSLVVPLASLT
-288 RWSIIGLPETDWAQV
+288 RWSIVGFPDTDWQEV
-303 LEALFSSF
+303 SEALFSSI
-311 YLSISGGLLTAM
+311 YLSVSGGMLTA
-323 LGVALAIVVVRFRTP
+323 LLAVAIALIVVRFKTR
-338 FSKLLER
+338 LGIVLER

-359 LSLVF
+359 LSLVY
-364 FSNQVAPWIYQS
+364 FSNQVAPWIYQT

-395 ISTPLRQ
+395 ISIPLSQ
-402 SPISLDEVSAS
+402 SPTSLDEVSAS
-413 LGLTKFQTLRRVVL
+413 LGLTKLQTLRRVVL

-474 SFSTAAPYALLLVLL
+474 AFSTAAPYALLLVLL

-510 LERV
+510 LERA

>member
-1 MNDKQA
+1 MA
-7 RPPLAI
+7 
-13 LLVAA
+13 VV
-18 LAVLLALIPFGY
+18 AVLLSLIPFGY

-41 SFLEILEETR
+41 SFIESIERTR
-51 TLELM
+51 TLELLAN
-56 TSSLLLAL
+56 SLLLAI
-64 AVSVSAILIGT
+64 AVSLSAMLIGT
-75 FQAWIAVRSNLPGRK
+75 LQAWIAVRSNLPGRK

-111 LAVFPYLSGFFAAWL
+111 VAVIPGFSGFFAAWL
-126 ILTMGTAPL
+126 LLTVGTAPL

-173 IKGAAYSGGLLS
+173 IKGATFSGGLLS

-229 AVTVLVLVIESK
+229 AVTVLVLVVESRSRGK
-241 SQRDKPIGTVI
+241 KPIGTVI
-252 ANRLNRIDLQNY
+252 ANRLNRIDLRVW
-264 KTPLVALLA
+264 KLPLVALLT
-273 GIASVGLVVPMASLI
+273 GIASVSLVVPLASLT
-288 RWSIIGLPETDWAQV
+288 RWSIVGLPDTDWQEV
-303 LEALFSSF
+303 SEALFSSI
-311 YLSISGGLLTAM
+311 YLSVSGGMITALLA
-323 LGVALAIVVVRFRTP
+323 VAIALVVVRFKTRLG
-338 FSKLLER
+338 FVLER

-364 FSNQVAPWIYQS
+364 FSNQVAPWIYQT
-376 LFLVLIAYVAL
+376 LLLVLIAYVAL

-395 ISTPLRQ
+395 ISIPLSQ
-402 SPISLDEVSAS
+402 SPTSLDEVSAS
-413 LGLTKFQTLRRVVL
+413 LGLTKLQTLRRVVL

-474 SFSTAAPYALLLVLL
+474 AFSTAAPYALLLVLL

-510 LERV
+510 LERA

>member
-1 MNDKQA
+1 
-7 RPPLAI
+7 
-13 LLVAA
+13 VAVV
-18 LAVLLALIPFGY
+18 AVLLSLIPFGY

-41 SFLEILEETR
+41 SFIESIERTR
-51 TLELM
+51 TLELLAN
-56 TSSLLLAL
+56 SLVLAM
-64 AVSVSAILIGT
+64 AVSLSAMLIGT
-75 FQAWIAVRSNLPGRK
+75 LQAWIAVRSNLPGRK

-111 LAVFPYLSGFFAAWL
+111 VAVIPGFSGFFAAWL
-126 ILTMGTAPL
+126 LLTVGTAPL

-173 IKGAAYSGGLLS
+173 IKGATFSGGLLS

-229 AVTVLVLVIESK
+229 AVTVLVLLVESRSK
-241 SQRDKPIGTVI
+241 GRKPIGTVI
-252 ANRLNRIDLQNY
+252 ANRLNRIDLRIW
-264 KTPLVALLA
+264 KLPLVALLT
-273 GIASVGLVVPMASLI
+273 GIASVSLVVPLASLT
-288 RWSIIGLPETDWAQV
+288 RWSIVGLPDTDWQEV
-303 LEALFSSF
+303 SEALFSSI
-311 YLSISGGLLTAM
+311 YLSVSGGMLTA
-323 LGVALAIVVVRFRTP
+323 LLAVAIALIVVRFKTRLG
-338 FSKLLER
+338 FVLER

-359 LSLVF
+359 LSLVY
-364 FSNQVAPWIYQS
+364 FSNQVAPWIYQT

-395 ISTPLRQ
+395 ISIPLSQ
-402 SPISLDEVSAS
+402 SPTSLDEVSAS
-413 LGLTKFQTLRRVVL
+413 LGLTKLQTLRRVVL

-474 SFSTAAPYALLLVLL
+474 AFSTAAPYALLLVLL

>member
-1 MNDKQA
+1 
-7 RPPLAI
+7 
-13 LLVAA
+13 VAVV
-18 LAVLLALIPFGY
+18 AVLLSLIPFGY

-41 SFLEILEETR
+41 SFIESIERTR
-51 TLELM
+51 TLELLAN
-56 TSSLLLAL
+56 SLLLAI
-64 AVSVSAILIGT
+64 AVSLSAMLIGT
-75 FQAWIAVRSNLPGRK
+75 LQAWIAVRSNLPGKK

-111 LAVFPYLSGFFAAWL
+111 VAVIPGFSGFFAAWL
-126 ILTMGTAPL
+126 LLTVGTAPL

-173 IKGAAYSGGLLS
+173 IKGATFSGGLLS

-229 AVTVLVLVIESK
+229 AVTVLVLVVESRSK
-241 SQRDKPIGTVI
+241 GRKPIGTVI
-252 ANRLNRIDLQNY
+252 ANRLNRIDLRIW
-264 KTPLVALLA
+264 KLPLVALLT
-273 GIASVGLVVPMASLI
+273 GIASVSLVVPLASLT
-288 RWSIIGLPETDWAQV
+288 RWSIVGLPDTDWQEV
-303 LEALFSSF
+303 SEALFSSI
-311 YLSISGGLLTAM
+311 YLSVSGGMLTA
-323 LGVALAIVVVRFRTP
+323 LLAVAIALVVVRFKTRLG
-338 FSKLLER
+338 FVLER

-364 FSNQVAPWIYQS
+364 FSNQVAPWIYQT
-376 LFLVLIAYVAL
+376 LLLVLIAYVAL

-395 ISTPLRQ
+395 ISIPLSQ
-402 SPISLDEVSAS
+402 SPNSLDEVSAS
-413 LGLTKFQTLRRVVL
+413 LGLTKLQTLRRVVL

-465 RLWTETGVA
+465 RLWTETSVA
-474 SFSTAAPYALLLVLL
+474 SFSTAAPYALLLVVL

-510 LERV
+510 LERA

>member
-1 MNDKQA
+1 
-7 RPPLAI
+7 
-13 LLVAA
+13 VAVV
-18 LAVLLALIPFGY
+18 AVLLSLIPFGY

-41 SFLEILEETR
+41 SFVESIERTR
-51 TLELM
+51 TLELLAN
-56 TSSLLLAL
+56 SLLLAI
-64 AVSVSAILIGT
+64 AVSLSAMVIGT
-75 FQAWIAVRSNLPGRK
+75 LQAWIAVRSNLPGRK

-111 LAVFPYLSGFFAAWL
+111 VAVIPGFSGFFAAWL
-126 ILTMGTAPL
+126 LLTVGTAPL

-173 IKGAAYSGGLLS
+173 IKGATFSGGLLS

-229 AVTVLVLVIESK
+229 AVTVLVLVVESRSK
-241 SQRDKPIGTVI
+241 GRKPIGTVI
-252 ANRLNRIDLQNY
+252 ANRLNRIDLRIW
-264 KTPLVALLA
+264 KLPLVALLT
-273 GIASVGLVVPMASLI
+273 GIASVSLVVPLASLT
-288 RWSIIGLPETDWAQV
+288 RWSIVGLPDTDWQEV
-303 LEALFSSF
+303 SEALFSSI
-311 YLSISGGLLTAM
+311 YLSVSGGMITALLA
-323 LGVALAIVVVRFRTP
+323 VAIALVVVRFKTRLG
-338 FSKLLER
+338 FVLER

-359 LSLVF
+359 LSLVY
-364 FSNQVAPWIYQS
+364 FSNQVSPWIYQT

-395 ISTPLRQ
+395 ISIPLSQ
-402 SPISLDEVSAS
+402 SPTSLDEVSAS
-413 LGLTKFQTLRRVVL
+413 LGLTKLQTLRRVVL

-474 SFSTAAPYALLLVLL
+474 AFSTAAPYALLLVLL

-510 LERV
+510 LERA

>member
-1 MNDKQA
+1 MA
-7 RPPLAI
+7 
-13 LLVAA
+13 VAA
-18 LAVLLALIPFGY
+18 ALLSLIPFGY

-41 SFLEILEETR
+41 ELIELALTPR
-51 TLELM
+51 TLELIV
-56 TSSLLLAL
+56 SSLLLAI
-64 AVSVSAILIGT
+64 SVSLSAMLIGT

-90 VFAVLAAL
+90 VFGVLAAL

-111 LAVFPYLSGFFAAWL
+111 VAVIPGFSGFFAAWL
-126 ILTMGTAPL
+126 LLTVGTAPL
-135 VYLSVSAALARF
+135 VYISVSAALARF

-173 IKGAAYSGGLLS
+173 IKGATLSGGLLS

-229 AVTVLVLVIESK
+229 AVTVLVLVVESRSK
-241 SQRDKPIGTVI
+241 GRKPIGTVI
-252 ANRLNRIDLQNY
+252 ANRLNRIDLRIW
-264 KTPLVALLA
+264 KLPLVALLT
-273 GIASVGLVVPMASLI
+273 GIASVSLVVPLASLT
-288 RWSIIGLPETDWAQV
+288 RWSIVGFSDTDWQEV
-303 LEALFSSF
+303 SEALFSSI
-311 YLSISGGLLTAM
+311 YLSVSGGMITALLA
-323 LGVALAIVVVRFRTP
+323 VAIALVVVRFKTRLG
-338 FSKLLER
+338 FVLER

-364 FSNQVAPWIYQS
+364 FSNQVAPWIYQT
-376 LFLVLIAYVAL
+376 LLLVLIAYVAL

-395 ISTPLRQ
+395 ISIPLSQ
-402 SPISLDEVSAS
+402 SPVSLDEVSAS
-413 LGLTKFQTLRRVVL
+413 LGLTKLQTLRRVVL

-465 RLWTETGVA
+465 RLWTETSVA
-474 SFSTAAPYALLLVLL
+474 SFSTAAPYALLLVVL

-505 EPIND
+505 EPING

>member
-1 MNDKQA
+1 MA
-7 RPPLAI
+7 
-13 LLVAA
+13 VS
-18 LAVLLALIPFGY
+18 AVLLSLIPLAY

-41 SFLEILEETR
+41 SFLELIERTR
-51 TLELM
+51 TLELLAN
-56 TSSLLLAL
+56 SLLLAI
-64 AVSVSAILIGT
+64 AVSLSAMLIGT
-75 FQAWIAVRSNLPGRK
+75 LQAWIAVRSNLPGRK

-111 LAVFPYLSGFFAAWL
+111 VAVIPGFSGFFAAW
-126 ILTMGTAPL
+126 ILLTVGTAPL

-173 IKGAAYSGGLLS
+173 IKGATFSGGLLS

-229 AVTVLVLVIESK
+229 AVTVLVLVVESRSRGK
-241 SQRDKPIGTVI
+241 KPLGTVI
-252 ANRLNRIDLQNY
+252 ANRLNRIDLRGW
-264 KTPLVALLA
+264 KIPLVALLA
-273 GIASVGLVVPMASLI
+273 GIASVSLVVPLASLT
-288 RWSIIGLPETDWAQV
+288 RWSIVGLPDTDWQEV
-303 LEALFSSF
+303 SEALFSSI
-311 YLSISGGLLTAM
+311 YLSVSGGMLTA
-323 LGVALAIVVVRFRTP
+323 LLAVAIALIVVRFKTRLG
-338 FSKLLER
+338 FVLER

-359 LSLVF
+359 LSLVY
-364 FSNQVAPWIYQS
+364 FSNQVAPWIYQT

-395 ISTPLRQ
+395 ISIPLSQ
-402 SPISLDEVSAS
+402 SPTSLDEVSAS
-413 LGLTKFQTLRRVVL
+413 LGLTKLQTLRRVVL

-474 SFSTAAPYALLLVLL
+474 AFSTAAPYALLLVLL

-510 LERV
+510 LERA

>member
-1 MNDKQA
+1 MA
-7 RPPLAI
+7 
-13 LLVAA
+13 VV
-18 LAVLLALIPFGY
+18 AVLLSLIPFGY
-30 LLVRVFGAGFE
+30 LLVRVFGAGFDSFVE
-41 SFLEILEETR
+41 SIERTR
-51 TLELM
+51 TLELLAN
-56 TSSLLLAL
+56 SLLLAI
-64 AVSVSAILIGT
+64 AVSLSAMLIGT
-75 FQAWIAVRSNLPGRK
+75 LQAWIAVRSNLPGRK

-111 LAVFPYLSGFFAAWL
+111 VAVIPGFSGFFAAWL
-126 ILTMGTAPL
+126 LLTVGTAPL

-173 IKGAAYSGGLLS
+173 IKGATFSGGLLS

-229 AVTVLVLVIESK
+229 AVTVLVLVVESRSK
-241 SQRDKPIGTVI
+241 GRKPIGTVI
-252 ANRLNRIDLQNY
+252 ANRLNRIDLRVW
-264 KTPLVALLA
+264 KLPLVALLA
-273 GIASVGLVVPMASLI
+273 GIASVSLVVPLASLT
-288 RWSIIGLPETDWAQV
+288 RWSIVGLPDTDWQEV
-303 LEALFSSF
+303 SEALFSSI
-311 YLSISGGLLTAM
+311 YLSVSGGMLTA
-323 LGVALAIVVVRFRTP
+323 LLAVAIALVVVRFKTRLG
-338 FSKLLER
+338 FVLER

-359 LSLVF
+359 LSLVY
-364 FSNQVAPWIYQS
+364 FSNQVAPWIYQT

-395 ISTPLRQ
+395 ISIPLSQ
-402 SPISLDEVSAS
+402 SPRSLDEVSAS
-413 LGLTKFQTLRRVVL
+413 LGLTKLQTLRRVVL

-465 RLWTETGVA
+465 RLWNETGVA
-474 SFSTAAPYALLLVLL
+474 AFSTAAPYALLLVLL

-510 LERV
+510 LERA

>member
-1 MNDKQA
+1 MA
-7 RPPLAI
+7 
-13 LLVAA
+13 V
-18 LAVLLALIPFGY
+18 LAVLVSLIPLIY
-30 LLVRVFGAGFE
+30 LLARVAGAGSARFAE
-41 SFLEILEETR
+41 LVFAHR
-51 TLELM
+51 TLELII
-56 TSSLLLAL
+56 SSLLMAL
-64 AVSVSAILIGT
+64 AVSVSAVVIGT
-75 FQAWIAVRSNLPGRK
+75 IQAWIAVRSNIPGRRF
-90 VFAVLAAL
+90 FAVLAAL

-111 LAVFPYLSGFFAAWL
+111 VAIIPGFSGFFAAW
-126 ILTMGTAPL
+126 ILLTVGTAPL
-135 VYLSVSAALARF
+135 VYLTVSAALARF
-147 DSATEEVASSLGA
+147 DSSTEEVASSLGA

-166 RKVTWPN
+166 AKVTWPN
-173 IKGAAYSGGLLS
+173 IRGAAISGGLLS

-222 TLALILV
+222 SLALVLV
-229 AVTVLVLVIESK
+229 AITVLVLVVESRSRGK
-241 SQRDKPIGTVI
+241 LAVGTVI
-252 ANRLNRIDLQNY
+252 ANRLNRIDLRGW
-264 KTPLVALLA
+264 KWPLVALLV
-273 GIASVGLVVPMASLI
+273 GIATVGLLVPLASLT
-288 RWSIIGLPETDWAQV
+288 RWSITGIPVTNWDQV
-303 LEALFSSF
+303 LSALSNSVILAVSGGMLTALFAVG
-311 YLSISGGLLTAM
+311 I
-323 LGVALAIVVVRFRTP
+323 AIVVVRFRSR
-338 FSKLLER
+338 FASALEK

-359 LSLVF
+359 LSLTF
-364 FSNQVAPWIYQS
+364 FSNQIAPWIYQS
-376 LFLVLIAYVAL
+376 FAIVLIAYLAL

-402 SPISLDEVSAS
+402 SPIALDEVAAS
-413 LGLTKFQTLRRVVL
+413 LGLTKLQTLRKVVL

-456 PTGVETLAT
+456 PTGVDTLAT

-474 SFSTAAPYALLLVLL
+474 AFSTAAPYALLLVVL

-505 EPIND
+505 EPMND
-510 LERV
+510 LERG

>member
-1 MNDKQA
+1 M
-7 RPPLAI
+7 
-13 LLVAA
+13 
-18 LAVLLALIPFGY
+18 
-30 LLVRVFGAGFE
+30 
-41 SFLEILEETR
+41 
-51 TLELM
+51 
-56 TSSLLLAL
+56 
-64 AVSVSAILIGT
+64 LIGT
-75 FQAWIAVRSNLPGRK
+75 LQAWIAVRSNLPGRK
-90 VFAVLAAL
+90 AFAVLAAL

-111 LAVFPYLSGFFAAWL
+111 VAVIPGFSGFFAAW
-126 ILTMGTAPL
+126 ILLTVGTAPL

-173 IKGAAYSGGLLS
+173 IKGATFSGGLLS

-229 AVTVLVLVIESK
+229 AVTVLVLVVESRSK
-241 SQRDKPIGTVI
+241 GRKPIGTVI
-252 ANRLNRIDLQNY
+252 ANRLNRIDLRVW
-264 KTPLVALLA
+264 KLPLVALLA
-273 GIASVGLVVPMASLI
+273 GIASVSLVVPLASLT
-288 RWSIIGLPETDWAQV
+288 RWSIVGLPDTDWQEV
-303 LEALFSSF
+303 SEALFSSI
-311 YLSISGGLLTAM
+311 YLSVSGGMLTA
-323 LGVALAIVVVRFRTP
+323 LLAVAIALVVVRFKTRLG
-338 FSKLLER
+338 FVLER

-364 FSNQVAPWIYQS
+364 FSNQVAPWIYQT
-376 LFLVLIAYVAL
+376 LLLVLIAYVAL

-395 ISTPLRQ
+395 IAIPLSQ
-402 SPISLDEVSAS
+402 SPISLDEVSSS
-413 LGLTKFQTLRRVVL
+413 LGLTKLQTLRRVVL

-474 SFSTAAPYALLLVLL
+474 AFSTAAPYALLLVLL